1 MYLKRIELE
10 GFKSFAERTVIPV
23 ERGLTGI
30 VGPNGCGKS
39 NVVDALLWVLGERS
53 AKALRADAMED
64 VIFKGAEGR
73 ASAPYAMVEVVLGDP
88 EGQVAEAGGEVAVTR
103 RLFSNGESEYLLQ
116 GRKVRRRDVREM
128 LMDTGLGVRGYM
140 VLAQGKIDA
149 VLAANPAERRGVFE
163 EASGIS
169 RYKARKREAQL
180 KLEKVAQDLA
190 RVDDVLGEVGKA
202 VRALRLQAGKA
213 RRWIEMRDRY
223 RELRA
228 RIGCADV
235 AVSSAQE
242 RALREAVRSLEERI
256 EALRGERRSAEEQ
269 VQALELEEQV
279 LRERHEALRAESGEV
294 KERVAGLEERIAGL
308 ETRAA
313 EGESRM
319 GRDRDRLTALRAR
332 RDAET
337 ATLRELQEAVGRQQA
352 ALVAART
359 AAQDAEFAFAA
370 ARDARLQLRARLEE
384 LRSAMLAALDE
395 RTRRH
400 NEVALAAKQRGEAE
414 GHLRALERRRAEIT
428 SECASAVSAA
438 EDLERSTGAATAR
451 LRDARAA
458 AQERLARRDALRDE
472 RAGCAAAAHEARQ
485 KASAARARWEA
496 MLAVEEETAAVP
508 AHLQSLRAA
517 KSAQGAWLLDGIE
530 IEAPWDRLVE
540 NLLGRMQHAFW
551 VADRETA
558 RRQEPK
564 GGAADFLFPAAAPD
578 PLPELAGA
586 QTLASRI
593 GGAPERVA
601 ALCRRLGAVYT
612 VDDAAAAARLAELH
626 PRVVF
631 LSRDGEAHG
640 AGWSRRGILLEEA
653 AGPLARRNDRERA
666 QRHAERSE
674 AELARA
680 HELETR
686 AAAAVQAAE
695 SELAAAEE
703 ARRRAQ
709 AADDDLIAK
718 RENARKRAEA
728 LGQEERAL
736 CAEDEALRAAAAA
749 AHAAEAVAARARD
762 EAEARRL
769 TAEQELTSLQE
780 ESGRRDEAYDQRGQS
795 AHEAR
800 AGVDRAAREQ
810 AHALEACAAHEAAAA
825 QIGDELA
832 AVEGE
837 VGGLAGGLGELRAAA
852 GAAREERDA
861 LLKRRAE
868 LSERTAAA
876 AVQARRAAEGLSSAR
891 HRLGGESGRLEE
903 LLGERQ
909 ERALELQRVEMG
921 RAELVRG
928 VVEEFGQ
935 SIEDLARSLAVDP
948 AQPLPAGADEA
959 ALRAELAELRS
970 RIESLGAV
978 NLEAVQE
985 LEEREQRLKFLETE
999 RADLTGARAEL
1010 DATLTDLDRECG
1022 ERFLATFTVVQGH
1035 FEQIFRRLFRGGR
1048 AELRLE
1054 DGVNPLDAGIEISVR
1069 PPGKELRSINLL
1081 SGGERTL
1088 TALALLLAVFHS
1100 RPSPFCLLDEVDAAL
1115 DDANVERFLDALQ
1128 DFTGTT
1134 QFLVVT
1140 HNRITMARCSRLFG
1154 VTMRRRGVSM
1164 VVSVELDELP
1174 EEPGASFPAVAGE
1187 VDAPRG
1193 RGQPPRAAPPSER
1206 ALEAGG
1212 N

>member
-73 ASAPYAMVEVVLGDP
+73 GSAPYAMVEVVLGDP

-103 RLFSNGESEYLLQ
+103 RLFSSGESEYLLQ
-116 GRKVRRRDVREM
+116 GRKVRRKDVRDM

-190 RVDDVLGEVGKA
+190 RVDDVLSEVGKA
-202 VRALRLQAGKA
+202 VRSLRLQAGKA
-213 RRWIEMRDRY
+213 KRWIEMRDRY
-223 RELRA
+223 RELRS
-228 RIGCADV
+228 RIACADG
-235 AVSSAQE
+235 AELSAQE
-242 RALREAVRSLEERI
+242 HALRASVRGLEEQI
-256 EALRGERRSAEEQ
+256 EGLRHERRAAEEQ
-269 VQALELEEQV
+269 VQLLEQEEQL
-279 LRERHEALRAESGEV
+279 LRERHEAVRSESSEV

-308 ETRAA
+308 ETRAS
-313 EGESRM
+313 EGESRI
-319 GRDRDRLTALRAR
+319 GRDRERLEALRAR
-332 RDAET
+332 LAAES
-337 ATLRELQEAVGRQQA
+337 AILAELNAAAQRQA
-352 ALVAART
+352 AHLSGARA

-370 ARDARLQLRARLEE
+370 ARDARFQLRQRLEE
-384 LRSAMLAALDE
+384 LRGAMLAALDE
-395 RTRRH
+395 RTQRH
-400 NEVALAAKQRGEAE
+400 NEVAQAAKQRGEAE
-414 GHLRALERRRAEIT
+414 GHLRALERRRGENA
-428 SECASAVSAA
+428 SESASASSAA
-438 EDLERSTGAATAR
+438 EALEQSTGEATAR
-451 LRDARAA
+451 LRAA
-458 AQERLARRDALRDE
+458 RLAAEKSLQRRDALRDE
-472 RAGCAAAAHEARQ
+472 HLGCGSATHEARR
-485 KASAARARWEA
+485 KASAARARWDA
-496 MLAVEEETAAVP
+496 MRAVEEETSAVP
-508 AHLQSLRAA
+508 AHLQSLRENEADER
-517 KSAQGAWLLDGIE
+517 AWLLDGVE
-530 IEAPWDRLVE
+530 LAAPWDRLVE
-540 NLLGRMQHAFW
+540 NLLGRVQHALW
-551 VADRETA
+551 VEDRAAA

-564 GGAADFLFPAAAPD
+564 GGAADFMFPAAEVAALPAITGTE
-578 PLPELAGA
+578 PLAERMGGE
-586 QTLASRI
+586 AS
-593 GGAPERVA
+593 RVA
-601 ALCRRLGAVYT
+601 ALCRRLGAVYA
-612 VDDAAAAARLAELH
+612 VEDAVSAARLAEQH
-626 PRVVF
+626 PQAIF

-640 AGWSRRGILLEEA
+640 AGWARRGILLEEA
-653 AGPLARRNDRERA
+653 AGPLARRNDRERE
-666 QRHAERSE
+666 QRNVDRQE
-674 AELARA
+674 AELVRAVELEARA
-680 HELETR
+680 AEALR
-686 AAAAVQAAE
+686 AAE
-695 SELAAAEE
+695 SEFGATEE
-703 ARRRAQ
+703 ARRLAQ
-709 AADDDLIAK
+709 AADDDLVAK
-718 RENARKRAEA
+718 RENARKRAELLA
-728 LGQEERAL
+728 QEARAL
-736 CAEDEALRAAAAA
+736 QTEHDALQAAAA
-749 AHAAEAVAARARD
+749 EAQASEALASGARD
-762 EAEARRL
+762 EAERRRLAAETELLSLQSESARR
-769 TAEQELTSLQE
+769 E
-780 ESGRRDEAYDQRGQS
+780 ESYDQNGQA

-800 AGVDRAAREQ
+800 AAVDHAAREH
-810 AHALEACAAHEAAAA
+810 AHALEASAGHGRSASEIRA
-825 QIGDELA
+825 ELA
-832 AVEGE
+832 AVETE
-837 VGGLAGGLGELRAAA
+837 VGGLAGGLGDLRSSAAA
-852 GAAREERDA
+852 ARAERDA
-861 LLKRRAE
+861 LLQRRAA
-868 LSERTAAA
+868 LSERTEEA
-876 AVQARRAAEGLSSAR
+876 AVQARRAADGLAAAR
-891 HRLGGESGRLEE
+891 QRLGGESGRLEE

-909 ERALELQRVEMG
+909 AHALQLQRAEMQ

-935 SIEDLARSLAVDP
+935 SVEDLARSLAVDP
-948 AQPLPAGADEA
+948 AVPLPKGCDEP

-985 LEEREQRLKFLETE
+985 LEEREERLQFLERE
-999 RADLTGARAEL
+999 RSDLTGARAEL
-1010 DATLTDLDRECG
+1010 EATLGDLDRECG
-1022 ERFLATFTVVQGH
+1022 ERFLETFRVVQGH
-1035 FEQIFRRLFRGGR
+1035 FEQIFRKLFRGGR
-1048 AELRLE
+1048 AELQLE
-1054 DGVNPLDAGIEISVR
+1054 EGVNPLDAGIEISVR

-1174 EEPGASFPAVAGE
+1174 EEPRATLSGGDE

-1193 RGQPPRAAPPSER
+1193 RGLPPRSAPPAER
-1206 ALEAGG
+1206 ALEHGG